1 MKGNPALPGGPL
13 KSKPTWLSTY
23 GCLAASAF
31 FSPAVEREMAAT
43 AGDERNA
50 GENQMPP
57 KTIAYADQGREV
69 IRRGVRQ
76 LARAVKVTLGPCGRN
91 VMLNKGFGPPLITR
105 DGATVA
111 KQIDLPDPMENV
123 GAQMI
128 KEVAQKT
135 AKDAGDGTT
144 TATIY
149 AEAIFEEG
157 LKNITAGAKA
167 MEVRRGIERAV
178 AAVVEVLKNMSVD
191 IKSTDQMVRVATCA
205 ANHDENV
212 GRIVAEAME
221 SIGRIG
227 VPTIEEGQ
235 SLDITV
241 ERVDGLQF
249 DKGFLSPYFINEAAK
264 GQCCLEKPYILVHEK
279 KISSAKGFLPLL
291 EKIAQSGRPLL
302 VIAEDVDGEAL
313 TTLVVNQL
321 RGTLQ
326 STAVK
331 APGFGDRRRA
341 MMEDIAIM
349 TGARALLESLGT
361 KLENVSLADLGQ
373 AEKVIIEKEQ
383 TTIIGGSGSRDSI
396 DARIAQIK
404 KEMDLTTSDY
414 DREQLEKRSAKLT
427 GGVARIKV
435 GGATEL
441 EVNHRKE
448 LIEDALQACRA
459 ALEEGVLPGG
469 GVAVLRCLPA
479 LDKLRKT
486 LIGDQ
491 RIGSDIVS
499 RALRSPIKQIAN
511 NAGQDGSIVL
521 NKVLSSDSAGFG
533 YNALTDKYGDLL
545 AMGVIVP
552 TKVERVALQNASSV
566 AALLLT
572 TDAVVCEM
580 KADDSRRPSRSS
592 A

>member
-1 MKGNPALPGGPL
+1 VLPG
-13 KSKPTWLSTY
+13 
-23 GCLAASAF
+23 
-31 FSPAVEREMAAT
+31 
-43 AGDERNA
+43 
-50 GENQMPP
+50 
-57 KTIAYADQGREV
+57 
-69 IRRGVRQ
+69 
-76 LARAVKVTLGPCGRN
+76 
-91 VMLNKGFGPPLITR
+91 
-105 DGATVA
+105 
-111 KQIDLPDPMENV
+111 
-123 GAQMI
+123 
-128 KEVAQKT
+128 
-135 AKDAGDGTT
+135 
-144 TATIY
+144 
-149 AEAIFEEG
+149 EA
-157 LKNITAGAKA
+157 
-167 MEVRRGIERAV
+167 
-178 AAVVEVLKNMSVD
+178 
-191 IKSTDQMVRVATCA
+191 
-205 ANHDENV
+205 
-212 GRIVAEAME
+212 
-221 SIGRIG
+221 
-227 VPTIEEGQ
+227 
-235 SLDITV
+235 
-241 ERVDGLQF
+241 
-249 DKGFLSPYFINEAAK
+249 
-264 GQCCLEKPYILVHEK
+264 YILVHEK
-279 KISSAKGFLPLL
+279 KISSAKEFLPLL

-326 STAVK
+326 SAAVK
-331 APGFGDRRRA
+331 APGFGDRRGA

-383 TTIIGGSGSRDSI
+383 TTIIGGSGSKDSV
-396 DARIAQIK
+396 DARIAQTK

-414 DREQLEKRSAKLT
+414 DREQLEKRLAKLT
-427 GGVARIKV
+427 GGIARIKV

-479 LDKLRKT
+479 LDKMRET

-521 NKVLSSDSAGFG
+521 NKVLSSDSASFG
-533 YNALTDKYGDLL
+533 YNALTDKYGDLV

>member
-1 MKGNPALPGGPL
+1 
-13 KSKPTWLSTY
+13 
-23 GCLAASAF
+23 
-31 FSPAVEREMAAT
+31 
-43 AGDERNA
+43 
-50 GENQMPP
+50 MPP

-249 DKGFLSPYFINEAAK
+249 DKGFLSPYFINEAAR

-533 YNALTDKYGDLL
+533 YNALTDKYGDLV

>member
-1 MKGNPALPGGPL
+1 
-13 KSKPTWLSTY
+13 
-23 GCLAASAF
+23 
-31 FSPAVEREMAAT
+31 
-43 AGDERNA
+43 
-50 GENQMPP
+50 MPP

-69 IRRGVRQ
+69 IRRGVGQ
-76 LARAVKVTLGPCGRN
+76 LARAVKGTLGPCGRN
-91 VMLNKGFGPPLITR
+91 VMFNKGLGPPLITR

-128 KEVAQKT
+128 KEVARKT

-157 LKNITAGAKA
+157 LKNITAGAEA

-178 AAVVEVLKNMSVD
+178 AAVVEALKNMSVD

-205 ANHDENV
+205 ANNDENV

-235 SLDITV
+235 SLDTTV

-279 KISSAKGFLPLL
+279 KISSAKDFLPLL

-383 TTIIGGSGSRDSI
+383 TTIIGGSGSKDSV
-396 DARIAQIK
+396 DARIAQTQ

-414 DREQLEKRSAKLT
+414 DREQLEKRLAKLT
-427 GGVARIKV
+427 GGIARIKV

-479 LDKLRKT
+479 LDKMRET

-521 NKVLSSDSAGFG
+521 NKVLSSDSASFG
-533 YNALTDKYGDLL
+533 YNALTDKYGDLV

>member
-1 MKGNPALPGGPL
+1 
-13 KSKPTWLSTY
+13 
-23 GCLAASAF
+23 
-31 FSPAVEREMAAT
+31 
-43 AGDERNA
+43 
-50 GENQMPP
+50 MPP

-69 IRRGVRQ
+69 IRRGVGQ
-76 LARAVKVTLGPCGRN
+76 LARAVKGTLGPCGRN
-91 VMLNKGFGPPLITR
+91 VMFNKGFGPPLITR

-111 KQIDLPDPMENV
+111 KQIDLPDPMENI

-128 KEVAQKT
+128 KEVARKT

-157 LKNITAGAKA
+157 LKNITAGAEA
-167 MEVRRGIERAV
+167 LEVRRGIDRAV
-178 AAVVEVLKNMSVD
+178 AAVVEALKNMSVD
-191 IKSTDQMVRVATCA
+191 IKSTHQMVRVATCA

-221 SIGRIG
+221 SVGRIG

-249 DKGFLSPYFINEAAK
+249 DKGSLSPYFINESAK

-279 KISSAKGFLPLL
+279 KISSAKDFLPLL

-331 APGFGDRRRA
+331 APGFGDRRGA

-383 TTIIGGSGSRDSI
+383 TTIIGGSGSKDSV
-396 DARIAQIK
+396 DARIAQTK

-414 DREQLEKRSAKLT
+414 DREQLEKRLAKLT
-427 GGVARIKV
+427 GGIARIKV

-479 LDKLRKT
+479 LDKMRET

-521 NKVLSSDSAGFG
+521 NKVLSSDSASFG
-533 YNALTDKYGDLL
+533 YNALTDKYGDLV

>member
-1 MKGNPALPGGPL
+1 
-13 KSKPTWLSTY
+13 
-23 GCLAASAF
+23 
-31 FSPAVEREMAAT
+31 
-43 AGDERNA
+43 
-50 GENQMPP
+50 MPP

-157 LKNITAGAKA
+157 LKNITAGAEA

-249 DKGFLSPYFINEAAK
+249 DKGFLSPYFINEAAR

-279 KISSAKGFLPLL
+279 KIPSAKDFLPLL

-302 VIAEDVDGEAL
+302 VIAEDVDGEVL

-414 DREQLEKRSAKLT
+414 DREQLEKRSARLT

-479 LDKLRKT
+479 LDKMRET

-491 RIGSDIVS
+491 RIAPDIVS

-521 NKVLSSDSAGFG
+521 NKVLSSDSASFG
-533 YNALTDKYGDLL
+533 YNALTDKYGDLV

>member
-1 MKGNPALPGGPL
+1 
-13 KSKPTWLSTY
+13 
-23 GCLAASAF
+23 
-31 FSPAVEREMAAT
+31 
-43 AGDERNA
+43 
-50 GENQMPP
+50 MPP

-76 LARAVKVTLGPCGRN
+76 LARAVKGTLGPCGRN
-91 VMLNKGFGPPLITR
+91 VMFNKGFGPPLITR

-128 KEVAQKT
+128 KEVARKT

-157 LKNITAGAKA
+157 LKNITAGAEA

-178 AAVVEVLKNMSVD
+178 AAVVEALKNMSVD

-249 DKGFLSPYFINEAAK
+249 DKGFLSPYFINEAAR

-279 KISSAKGFLPLL
+279 KISSAKDFLPLL

-331 APGFGDRRRA
+331 APGFGDRR
-341 MMEDIAIM
+341 EGD
-349 TGARALLESLGT
+349 
-361 KLENVSLADLGQ
+361 D
-373 AEKVIIEKEQ
+373 
-383 TTIIGGSGSRDSI
+383 GGHR
-396 DARIAQIK
+396 
-404 KEMDLTTSDY
+404 DY
-414 DREQLEKRSAKLT
+414 DRCP
-427 GGVARIKV
+427 GFV
-435 GGATEL
+435 GKSG
-441 EVNHRKE
+441 H
-448 LIEDALQACRA
+448 
-459 ALEEGVLPGG
+459 
-469 GVAVLRCLPA
+469 
-479 LDKLRKT
+479 
-486 LIGDQ
+486 
-491 RIGSDIVS
+491 
-499 RALRSPIKQIAN
+499 
-511 NAGQDGSIVL
+511 
-521 NKVLSSDSAGFG
+521 
-533 YNALTDKYGDLL
+533 
-545 AMGVIVP
+545 
-552 TKVERVALQNASSV
+552 
-566 AALLLT
+566 
-572 TDAVVCEM
+572 
-580 KADDSRRPSRSS
+580 
-592 A
+592 

>member
-1 MKGNPALPGGPL
+1 M
-13 KSKPTWLSTY
+13 
-23 GCLAASAF
+23 
-31 FSPAVEREMAAT
+31 
-43 AGDERNA
+43 
-50 GENQMPP
+50 
-57 KTIAYADQGREV
+57 
-69 IRRGVRQ
+69 
-76 LARAVKVTLGPCGRN
+76 
-91 VMLNKGFGPPLITR
+91 
-105 DGATVA
+105 
-111 KQIDLPDPMENV
+111 
-123 GAQMI
+123 
-128 KEVAQKT
+128 
-135 AKDAGDGTT
+135 
-144 TATIY
+144 
-149 AEAIFEEG
+149 
-157 LKNITAGAKA
+157 
-167 MEVRRGIERAV
+167 
-178 AAVVEVLKNMSVD
+178 
-191 IKSTDQMVRVATCA
+191 
-205 ANHDENV
+205 
-212 GRIVAEAME
+212 
-221 SIGRIG
+221 
-227 VPTIEEGQ
+227 
-235 SLDITV
+235 
-241 ERVDGLQF
+241 
-249 DKGFLSPYFINEAAK
+249 
-264 GQCCLEKPYILVHEK
+264 
-279 KISSAKGFLPLL
+279 
-291 EKIAQSGRPLL
+291 
-302 VIAEDVDGEAL
+302 IAEDVDGEVL

-414 DREQLEKRSAKLT
+414 DREQLEKRSARLT

-479 LDKLRKT
+479 LDKMRET

-499 RALRSPIKQIAN
+499 RALRSPIKQIAK

-521 NKVLSSDSAGFG
+521 NKVLSSDSASFG
-533 YNALTDKYGDLL
+533 YNALTDKYGDLV

-580 KADDSRRPSRSS
+580 KADD
-592 A
+592 

>member
-1 MKGNPALPGGPL
+1 
-13 KSKPTWLSTY
+13 
-23 GCLAASAF
+23 
-31 FSPAVEREMAAT
+31 
-43 AGDERNA
+43 
-50 GENQMPP
+50 MPP

-69 IRRGVRQ
+69 IRRGVGQ
-76 LARAVKVTLGPCGRN
+76 LARAVKGTLGPCGRN
-91 VMLNKGFGPPLITR
+91 VMFNKGLGPPLITR

-111 KQIDLPDPMENV
+111 KQIDLPDPMENI

-128 KEVAQKT
+128 KEVARKT

-157 LKNITAGAKA
+157 LKNITAGAEA
-167 MEVRRGIERAV
+167 LEVRRGIDRAV
-178 AAVVEVLKNMSVD
+178 AAVVEALKNMSVD
-191 IKSTDQMVRVATCA
+191 IKSTHQMVRVATCA

-221 SIGRIG
+221 SVGRIG

-249 DKGFLSPYFINEAAK
+249 DKGFLSPYFINESAR

-279 KISSAKGFLPLL
+279 KISSAKEFLPLL
-291 EKIAQSGRPLL
+291 EKTAQSGRPLL

-326 STAVK
+326 SAAVK
-331 APGFGDRRRA
+331 APGFGDRRGA

-383 TTIIGGSGSRDSI
+383 TTIIGGSGSKDSV
-396 DARIAQIK
+396 DARIAQTK

-414 DREQLEKRSAKLT
+414 DREQLEKRLAKLT
-427 GGVARIKV
+427 GGIARIKV

-479 LDKLRKT
+479 LDKMRET

-521 NKVLSSDSAGFG
+521 NKVLSSDSASFG
-533 YNALTDKYGDLL
+533 YNALTDKYGDLV

>member
-1 MKGNPALPGGPL
+1 CV
-13 KSKPTWLSTY
+13 TY
-23 GCLAASAF
+23 LIRPCDWVIRRSQTIA
-31 FSPAVEREMAAT
+31 RY
-43 AGDERNA
+43 
-50 GENQMPP
+50 GEIQMPP
-57 KTIAYADQGREV
+57 KTIAYAQQGREV

-76 LARAVKVTLGPCGRN
+76 LADAVKVTLGPRGGN
-91 VMLNKGFGPPLITR
+91 VLFNQGFGPPLITR

-111 KQIDLPDPMENV
+111 KQIDLPDPMENI

-128 KEVAQKT
+128 KDVAKKT

-149 AEAIFEEG
+149 AESIFEEG
-157 LKNITAGAKA
+157 LKNITAGAEA

-178 AAVVEVLKNMSVD
+178 AAVVEALKNMSVEV
-191 IKSTDQMVRVATCA
+191 KSSEQMVQVATCA

-221 SIGRIG
+221 SIGRTG

-235 SLDITV
+235 SLDIIV
-241 ERVDGLQF
+241 DRVDGLQF
-249 DKGFLSPYFINEAAK
+249 DKGFLSPYFINEAAR

-279 KISSAKGFLPLL
+279 RISSAKDFLPLL
-291 EKIAQSGRPLL
+291 EAIAQSGKPLL

-313 TTLVVNQL
+313 ATLVVNQL
-321 RGTLQ
+321 RGTLH
-326 STAVK
+326 SAAVK

-341 MMEDIAIM
+341 QMEDIAIM
-349 TGARALLESLGT
+349 TGARAMFESLGT

-383 TTIIGGSGSRDSI
+383 TTMIGGSGSKDSI

-414 DREQLEKRSAKLT
+414 DREQLEKRLAKLT
-427 GGVARIKV
+427 GGVARIKI

-479 LDKLRKT
+479 LDKVRET
-486 LIGDQ
+486 LTGDQ
-491 RIGSDIVS
+491 RIGVDIVG
-499 RALRSPIKQIAN
+499 RAIRSPIKQIAK

-521 NKVLSSDSAGFG
+521 IEVLSSDSPSFG
-533 YNALTDKYGDLL
+533 YNALTGEYGDLV

-580 KADDSRRPSRSS
+580 KTDDSRRPSRRS

>member
-1 MKGNPALPGGPL
+1 
-13 KSKPTWLSTY
+13 
-23 GCLAASAF
+23 
-31 FSPAVEREMAAT
+31 
-43 AGDERNA
+43 
-50 GENQMPP
+50 
-57 KTIAYADQGREV
+57 
-69 IRRGVRQ
+69 
-76 LARAVKVTLGPCGRN
+76 
-91 VMLNKGFGPPLITR
+91 
-105 DGATVA
+105 
-111 KQIDLPDPMENV
+111 
-123 GAQMI
+123 
-128 KEVAQKT
+128 
-135 AKDAGDGTT
+135 
-144 TATIY
+144 
-149 AEAIFEEG
+149 
-157 LKNITAGAKA
+157 
-167 MEVRRGIERAV
+167 
-178 AAVVEVLKNMSVD
+178 
-191 IKSTDQMVRVATCA
+191 
-205 ANHDENV
+205 
-212 GRIVAEAME
+212 
-221 SIGRIG
+221 
-227 VPTIEEGQ
+227 
-235 SLDITV
+235 
-241 ERVDGLQF
+241 
-249 DKGFLSPYFINEAAK
+249 
-264 GQCCLEKPYILVHEK
+264 
-279 KISSAKGFLPLL
+279 
-291 EKIAQSGRPLL
+291 

-326 STAVK
+326 SAAVK
-331 APGFGDRRRA
+331 APGFGDRRGA

-383 TTIIGGSGSRDSI
+383 TTIIGGSGSKDSV
-396 DARIAQIK
+396 DARIAQTK

-414 DREQLEKRSAKLT
+414 DREQLEKRLAKLT
-427 GGVARIKV
+427 GGIARIKV

-479 LDKLRKT
+479 LDKMRET

-521 NKVLSSDSAGFG
+521 NKVLSSDSASFG
-533 YNALTDKYGDLL
+533 YNALTDKYGDLV

>member
-1 MKGNPALPGGPL
+1 
-13 KSKPTWLSTY
+13 
-23 GCLAASAF
+23 
-31 FSPAVEREMAAT
+31 
-43 AGDERNA
+43 
-50 GENQMPP
+50 MPP

-249 DKGFLSPYFINEAAK
+249 DKGFLSPYFINEAAR

>member
-1 MKGNPALPGGPL
+1 M
-13 KSKPTWLSTY
+13 
-23 GCLAASAF
+23 F
-31 FSPAVEREMAAT
+31 
-43 AGDERNA
+43 
-50 GENQMPP
+50 
-57 KTIAYADQGREV
+57 
-69 IRRGVRQ
+69 
-76 LARAVKVTLGPCGRN
+76 
-91 VMLNKGFGPPLITR
+91 NKGFGPPLITR

-128 KEVAQKT
+128 KDVAQKT

-157 LKNITAGAKA
+157 LKNITAGAEA

-178 AAVVEVLKNMSVD
+178 AAVVEALKNMSVD

-249 DKGFLSPYFINEAAK
+249 DKGFLSPYFINEAAR

-279 KISSAKGFLPLL
+279 KISSAKDFLPLL

-302 VIAEDVDGEAL
+302 VIAEDLDGEAL

-326 STAVK
+326 SAAVK
-331 APGFGDRRRA
+331 APGFGDRRMA

-383 TTIIGGSGSRDSI
+383 TTIIGGSGSKESI
-396 DARIAQIK
+396 DARIAQTK

-414 DREQLEKRSAKLT
+414 DREQLEKRLAKLT
-427 GGVARIKV
+427 GGIARIKV

-469 GVAVLRCLPA
+469 GVAVLRCLPV
-479 LDKLRKT
+479 LDKMRKT

-491 RIGSDIVS
+491 KVGSDIVS
-499 RALRSPIKQIAN
+499 RALRSPIKQIAE

-533 YNALTDKYGDLL
+533 YNALTDKYGDLV

-572 TDAVVCEM
+572 TDAVICEI
-580 KADDSRRPSRSS
+580 KKGESQDPSRRSS
-592 A
+592 